1 MISHSMTIQIFIITM
16 VVIKDKKVIKANKVT
31 MVKKV
36 IKGINVIN
44 VIEDISI
51 KLTYTNGGA
60 LNNGVGVT
68 IVVNKI

>member
-1 MISHSMTIQIFIITM
+1 M